1 MNGVM
6 PTVFRYKLEIRSI
19 GWKETVDYL
28 TTIYS
33 AYTSIIITYLMYI
46 CADYIYT
53 FTGLTCTYG
62 SREQPQPD

>member
-1 MNGVM
+1 MYNIGSVMNGVM

-46 CADYIYT
+46 CADYIY
-53 FTGLTCTYG
+53 FY
-62 SREQPQPD
+62 RIDVYIRQ